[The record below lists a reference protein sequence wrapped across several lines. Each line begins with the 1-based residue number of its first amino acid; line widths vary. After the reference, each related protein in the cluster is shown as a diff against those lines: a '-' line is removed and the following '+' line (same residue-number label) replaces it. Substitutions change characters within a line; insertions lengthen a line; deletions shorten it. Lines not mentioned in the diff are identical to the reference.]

1 MAQSLSA
8 KRYAQAIFELA
19 IQEDQVD
26 QWAEDLQFV
35 AQVLSDEEFGALLR
49 HADVPQ
55 NQKTRALDS
64 VLTEIHPM
72 VRNLG
77 ALLVTRGAVNSMV
90 GVSIGYKNLLDE
102 YRGRQQVEVTSAVP
116 LTNEEVER
124 IRQFV
129 ADIIKKEVV
138 VVPQVDEDILG
149 GVIIQIGD
157 RLLDGS
163 TRARLEGM
171 RKQIKSEIAA

>member
-1 MAQSLSA
+1 M
-8 KRYAQAIFELA
+8 
-19 IQEDQVD
+19 
-26 QWAEDLQFV
+26 
-35 AQVLSDEEFGALLR
+35 
-49 HADVPQ
+49 
-55 NQKTRALDS
+55 
-64 VLTEIHPM
+64 
-72 VRNLG
+72 
-77 ALLVTRGAVNSMV
+77 
-90 GVSIGYKNLLDE
+90 GYKNLLDE

>member
-1 MAQSLSA
+1 MAKRFSG
-8 KRYAQAIFELA
+8 KRYALAIFELA
-19 IQEDQVD
+19 VQEDQAD

-35 AQVLSDEEFGALLR
+35 AQVLNDDEFGAFLR
-49 HADVPQ
+49 HADVREE
-55 NQKTRALDS
+55 QKTRALDA
-64 VLTEIHPM
+64 VLTDVHPM
-72 VRNLG
+72 VRNLS
-77 ALLVTRGAVNSMV
+77 ALLVTRGAVDAV
-90 GVSIGYKNLLDE
+90 ADVSLGYAKLLDE
-102 YRGRQQVEVTSAVP
+102 FRGRQQVEVTSAVT
-116 LTNEEVER
+116 LTDQEVDQ

-138 VVPQVDEDILG
+138 IVSQVDEDILG

-163 TRARLEGM
+163 VRARLDGL